1 MVLNSCLKA
10 GLKAAL
16 KAGLKAGLKAS
27 PKDVSPPP
35 ALRSLKS
42 PFPLFFSIF
51 SFVSDSACIFCWETC
66 FLTLLHA
73 SPLFVSD
80 QLYVKCDGEVNRF
93 PISFLFGLFPHP
105 IGLAKRNLQNHF
117 YGKHQNRTLLSC
129 PMRVLRRHFMGADL
143 RAPIYGRQ
151 FTVADL
157 GAPIP

>member
-1 MVLNSCLKA
+1 MISRRPGGRRKIINDFPPA
-10 GLKAAL
+10 GRPAEKIQFFPKLILLQQQQQQPANRPAFL
-16 KAGLKAGLKAS
+16 ILLLS
-27 PKDVSPPP
+27 PRP

-80 QLYVKCDGEVNRF
+80 QLYVKYDGEVNRF

-117 YGKHQNRTLLSC
+117 YGKHQN
-129 PMRVLRRHFMGADL
+129 
-143 RAPIYGRQ
+143 
-151 FTVADL
+151 
-157 GAPIP
+157 

>member
-1 MVLNSCLKA
+1 MLAA
-10 GLKAAL
+10 GLPTAGFTAGRS
-16 KAGLKAGLKAS
+16 AGLLS
-27 PKDVSPPP
+27 PRP

-51 SFVSDSACIFCWETC
+51 SFVSDSACIFCWEAC
-66 FLTLLHA
+66 FLTLVHA
-73 SPLFVSD
+73 SPLFVSV
-80 QLYVKCDGEVNRF
+80 QLYVKYDGEVNRF

-143 RAPIYGRQ
+143 WAPIYGRR
-151 FTVADL
+151 FT
-157 GAPIP
+157 GANLRSPI